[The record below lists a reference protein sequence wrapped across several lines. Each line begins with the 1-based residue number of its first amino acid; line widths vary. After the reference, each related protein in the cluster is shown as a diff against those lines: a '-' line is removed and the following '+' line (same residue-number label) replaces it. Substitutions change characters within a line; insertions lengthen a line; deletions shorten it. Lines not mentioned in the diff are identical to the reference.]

1 MFSLKNIP
9 NFLTILRIVLIPSIV
24 ICIEVGNQQ
33 YYWIALFLY
42 VTACF
47 SDFFDGYL
55 ARKFDIESNF
65 GRFLDPIADKILV
78 VSILIILIA
87 NHLIV
92 GAFVY
97 PALVIILR
105 EIIVSGLRDFFLHS
119 TKTLL
124 VTNLAKWKTLIQMS
138 SLGFLLVQNNFETKL
153 ILYLGNLG
161 LTFASAITIYTGYIY
176 FKKNLKLF

>member
-1 MFSLKNIP
+1 MFNLKNIP
-9 NFLTILRIVLIPSIV
+9 NFLTILRIVLIPSIILCV
-24 ICIEVGNQQ
+24 ELENEK
-33 YYWIALFLY
+33 YHWIALTLY

-78 VSILIILIA
+78 VSVLIILIA
-87 NHLIV
+87 KDLITGV
-92 GAFVY
+92 FVY
-97 PALVIILR
+97 PALIIILR

-119 TKTLL
+119 SKTLL

-138 SLGFLLVQNNFETKL
+138 SLGFLIVQNNFETKL
-153 ILYLGNLG
+153 ILYIGNLG

>member
-1 MFSLKNIP
+1 M
-9 NFLTILRIVLIPSIV
+9 TILRIVLIPSII
-24 ICIEVGNQQ
+24 ICIELGNEK

-42 VTACF
+42 VIACF

-92 GAFVY
+92 GVFVY
-97 PALVIILR
+97 PALIIILR

-119 TKTLL
+119 SETLL

-138 SLGFLLVQNNFETKL
+138 SLGFLLVQNNFEIKL
-153 ILYLGNLG
+153 ILYCGNFG
-161 LTFASAITIYTGYIY
+161 LTLASAITIYTGYIY

>member
-9 NFLTILRIVLIPSIV
+9 NFLTILRIVLIPSIIV
-24 ICIEVGNQQ
+24 CIELDNQQ

-87 NHLIV
+87 
-92 GAFVY
+92 
-97 PALVIILR
+97 IIFIGIESENKLR
-105 EIIVSGLRDFFLHS
+105 YSNLTSLLN
-119 TKTLL
+119 TKNTSDLL
-124 VTNLAKWKTLIQMS
+124 DIQ
-138 SLGFLLVQNNFETKL
+138 
-153 ILYLGNLG
+153 
-161 LTFASAITIYTGYIY
+161 AIHWR
-176 FKKNLKLF
+176 KNLRSILIEYKNSKKI

>member
-24 ICIEVGNQQ
+24 VCIEIDNQQ

-65 GRFLDPIADKILV
+65 GRFLEQFW
-78 VSILIILIA
+78 
-87 NHLIV
+87 
-92 GAFVY
+92 AFLGPLSV
-97 PALVIILR
+97 
-105 EIIVSGLRDFFLHS
+105 
-119 TKTLL
+119 TLKQ
-124 VTNLAKWKTLIQMS
+124 AA
-138 SLGFLLVQNNFETKL
+138 F
-153 ILYLGNLG
+153 
-161 LTFASAITIYTGYIY
+161 
-176 FKKNLKLF
+176 